1 MKKALLALGLFFFPA
16 AFVFAQPVSVKNLLQ
31 NGTFNTGEMRKV
43 SRWIFPPTP
52 IKNLGTDAEHVEW
65 GGELEAD
72 ANSVLFI
79 ATKAPIKA
87 QLWWQ
92 QEVAAQPGAVYTL
105 SVRMVAE
112 IVESAAGRTYS
123 TPDVGIYFL
132 NAGGRWIGYQR
143 LPSPKEFSPEWTPV
157 SMKVTAPDDA
167 VKIGVRL
174 GMSTSAQIKV
184 RFDDAV
190 LTLAP

>member
-1 MKKALLALGLFFFPA
+1 MKKSLFALCLFILPA
-16 AFVFAQPVSVKNLLQ
+16 SGVFAQSAPPKNLLQ
-31 NGTFNTGEMRKV
+31 NGTFDVGEARKV

-52 IKNLGTDAEHVEW
+52 VKNLGPDVEHVDW
-65 GGELEAD
+65 GSEIEAD
-72 ANSVLFI
+72 ANAILFI
-79 ATKAPIKA
+79 DIKKSMKT

-92 QEVAAQPGAVYTL
+92 QEVAAEPGASYTL
-105 SVRMVAE
+105 SVRMTAE
-112 IVESAAGRTYS
+112 IVEYGSERTYS

-132 NAGGRWIGYQR
+132 NAEGRWIGYQR
-143 LPSPKEFSPEWTPV
+143 LPSPKEFSPEWTLV

-174 GMSTSAQIKV
+174 GMSTSAQIRV
-184 RFDDAV
+184 RFDDAM